1 MIPYTLAQLRT
12 AHFPEP
18 LPIVEGLLNEGETI
32 LLVGRPKVGK
42 SRLTQQMT
50 LDLSRGQPFLGHFT
64 IRRPRRV
71 AVLDLENR
79 PNVVRARFASMS
91 LPDAGDEMVC
101 ICAAETLAEDSVNAS
116 PPGMKLLE
124 TFLKHANADVLIIDT
139 WRLFAG
145 GDENDAAAV
154 VAALK
159 ALSTIRQ
166 NRPQLGIILVHHLR
180 KERTNGRVRLREDP
194 FTWVESVSGH
204 HALVGHVDACY
215 GLERE
220 IDGKGDELIVFGGVA
235 RNAATSTLLLEEDDQ
250 TLLFSVRS
258 GLDAAVATM
267 TPAELDLWN
276 CADKL
281 KKFAFTEL
289 VKEAG
294 TKNKKAVGKMLRKA
308 QDHGILQKNG
318 ALYVVV

>member
-1 MIPYTLAQLRT
+1 MTPYTLAQLRT

-50 LDLSRGQPFLGHFT
+50 LDLSRGRPFLGHFP
-64 IRRPRRV
+64 IPRARRT
-71 AVLDLENR
+71 ALLDLENR

-91 LPDAGDEMVC
+91 LPDASDELVS

-116 PPGMKLLE
+116 PSGMKLLE
-124 TFLKHANADVLIIDT
+124 TFLKHANAEVLTVDT

-145 GDENDAAAV
+145 GDENDAAVV

-166 NRPQLGIILVHHLR
+166 SRPQLGTILVHHLR

-194 FTWVESVSGH
+194 F
-204 HALVGHVDACY
+204 
-215 GLERE
+215 RE
-220 IDGKGDELIVFGGVA
+220 L
-235 RNAATSTLLLEEDDQ
+235 
-250 TLLFSVRS
+250 
-258 GLDAAVATM
+258 
-267 TPAELDLWN
+267 
-276 CADKL
+276 
-281 KKFAFTEL
+281 
-289 VKEAG
+289 
-294 TKNKKAVGKMLRKA
+294 
-308 QDHGILQKNG
+308 
-318 ALYVVV
+318 